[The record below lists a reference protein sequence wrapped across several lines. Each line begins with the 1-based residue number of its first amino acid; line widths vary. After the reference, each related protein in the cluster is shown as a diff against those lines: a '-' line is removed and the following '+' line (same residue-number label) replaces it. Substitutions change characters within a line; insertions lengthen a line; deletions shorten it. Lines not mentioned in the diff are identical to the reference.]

1 MHCLLLFVDTRYSVV
16 VPIIGVQGFQW
27 AIDNDMWQA
36 RVDSIKPLFEEARIY
51 SGKSEIDAE
60 VVKKVWDKIAPAM
73 ASQFDAPYSV
83 PPIAPRP
90 LLLNGA
96 DDPRCPVLGL
106 QERASKV
113 AEAYAEAGSAD
124 KFKDPKN

>member
-1 MHCLLLFVDTRYSVV
+1 
-16 VPIIGVQGFQW
+16 
-27 AIDNDMWQA
+27 MWQA

-90 LLLNGA
+90 LLLNG
-96 DDPRCPVLGL
+96 VLTTLVAQSLVYKNVPQKLLRLMQKLVLRISSRIQRTSSTGL
-106 QERASKV
+106 
-113 AEAYAEAGSAD
+113 
-124 KFKDPKN
+124 

>member
-1 MHCLLLFVDTRYSVV
+1 MYCLLLFVDARYNVV

-36 RVDSIKPLFEEARIY
+36 RVDKASNE

-60 VVKKVWDKIAPAM
+60 VWDKIAPAM
-73 ASQFDAPYSV
+73 ASQFNAPYSV

-90 LLLNGA
+90 RLLNGA
-96 DDPRCPVLGL
+96 DDPPCPVLGL
-106 QERASKV
+106 QEPASKV

-124 KFKDPKN
+124 KVKDPKN

>member
-16 VPIIGVQGFQW
+16 VPIIWCSGTHCSNFIDMGAHSFGFQW

-36 RVDSIKPLFEEARIY
+36 RVDSIKPLFEEARID
-51 SGKSEIDAE
+51 SGKSEIDVE
-60 VVKKVWDKIAPAM
+60 
-73 ASQFDAPYSV
+73 FDAPYSV

-96 DDPRCPVLGL
+96 DDPRCPVLCL
-106 QERASKV
+106 QEPASKA

-124 KFKDPKN
+124 KFKDPNN

>member
-1 MHCLLLFVDTRYSVV
+1 
-16 VPIIGVQGFQW
+16 
-27 AIDNDMWQA
+27 
-36 RVDSIKPLFEEARIY
+36 
-51 SGKSEIDAE
+51 
-60 VVKKVWDKIAPAM
+60 M

-106 QERASKV
+106 QDPASKA

-124 KFKDPKN
+124 KFKIVMIP

>member
-1 MHCLLLFVDTRYSVV
+1 MHACFAAFVDTRYNVV
-16 VPIIGVQGFQW
+16 LPIIGVQGFQW
-27 AIDNDMWQA
+27 AVDNDMWQA
-36 RVDSIKPLFEEARIY
+36 RVDSIKHLFEEARID

-60 VVKKVWDKIAPAM
+60 
-73 ASQFDAPYSV
+73 FDAPYSV
-83 PPIAPRP
+83 PLIAPCP

-106 QERASKV
+106 QEPASKA

>member
-1 MHCLLLFVDTRYSVV
+1 MFR
-16 VPIIGVQGFQW
+16 GFQR

-36 RVDSIKPLFEEARIY
+36 RVDSIKPLLEEARID

-60 VVKKVWDKIAPAM
+60 VVIKVWDKIAPIM

-106 QERASKV
+106 QEPASKAV
-113 AEAYAEAGSAD
+113 EAYAEASSAD
-124 KFKDPKN
+124 RFKNCSDPS

>member
-1 MHCLLLFVDTRYSVV
+1 MHCLLIFVDTRYSVV
-16 VPIIGVQGFQW
+16 VPIIGVQVHTTV
-27 AIDNDMWQA
+27 IL
-36 RVDSIKPLFEEARIY
+36 SIR
-51 SGKSEIDAE
+51 
-60 VVKKVWDKIAPAM
+60 VWDKIAPAM
-73 ASQFDAPYSV
+73 ASHFDAPYSV
-83 PPIAPRP
+83 PPIEPRP

-106 QERASKV
+106 QEPASKA